1 MVLAFIP
8 SKKFPAISITGS
20 KCWLMCTYCM
30 GRYLKGMIHVYSP
43 EELLKIA
50 EYYAEKGAVGLLISG
65 GFTHEGKLPFKPF
78 IKTIEEIKRKH
89 DLIISVHTG
98 LVNKEEAIMLKEA
111 GVDIIDY
118 ELVLDNTVIKNMKH
132 LNKTINN
139 YIHSYEILL
148 EYGPPYI
155 APHILVGLNNGEI
168 TWEYEAVDYLA
179 ENSPYIVI
187 LLIHIPTP
195 NTPLHYS
202 KIVNIKEFVD
212 YAKYVRRRIR
222 GEISL
227 GCMRPSRLKK
237 ILDSKLIELKLIDRI
252 VNPRPETIRRFN
264 LKLVPTCCSVPR
276 EILIE
281 KHLL

>member
-30 GRYLKGMIHVYSP
+30 GRYLKGMIHVYFP

>member
-118 ELVLDNTVIKNMKH
+118 ELVLDNTIIKNMKH

>member
-8 SKKFPAISITGS
+8 NKKFPAISITGS

-30 GRYLKGMIHVYSP
+30 GRYLKGMIHVYSS

-50 EYYAEKGAVGLLISG
+50 EYYAERGAVGLLISG
-65 GFTHEGKLPFKPF
+65 GFTREGKLPFKPF
-78 IKTIEEIKRKH
+78 IKTIEEIKKKH
-89 DLIISVHTG
+89 GLIISVHTG
-98 LVNKEEAIMLKEA
+98 LVDKEEAIMLKEA

-118 ELVLDNTVIKNMKH
+118 ELVLDNTIIKNMKH
-132 LNKTINN
+132 LNKTIND
-139 YIHSYEILL
+139 YIDSYEILL
-148 EYGPPYI
+148 KYGPPYI

-179 ENSPYIVI
+179 ESNPYMVI

-195 NTPLHYS
+195 NTPLHSS
-202 KIVNIKEFVD
+202 KTIDIEEFID
-212 YAKYVRRRIR
+212 YVKYVRRRIK

-227 GCMRPSRLKK
+227 GCMRPPGLKK
-237 ILDSKLIELKLIDRI
+237 ILDPKLIELKLIDRI

-264 LKLVPTCCSVPR
+264 LKTVPTCCSVPR
-276 EILIE
+276 EVLME
-281 KHLL
+281 KQLL